1 MSTPSPDW
9 LLQLRAQA
17 GAPAAPARLAKD
29 PVNLPT
35 IRRWCAAMGE
45 RNPAYLDET
54 SAAAR
59 ANGGII
65 APPAMLEVWTMRGFH
80 NDGSTEHGSLLGIGQ
95 MDEAGFRSVVATN
108 LAQEYVREL
117 RLGDLITQHVTFAG
131 VSEQKKTALGTGHF
145 LDYTY
150 EFTDQGGAVVGR
162 MRFRILKYRPAPQQT
177 VAPAAPATAGK
188 PPHPRPA
195 ITRDSAFFWEG
206 LNARRLLI
214 RKCTRCQHL
223 HHPPGPMCPVCH
235 SQEWTAVESSGRGT
249 IHSFVIVHQGQLP
262 GFTYPLPVAVIDLE
276 EGTRVVSNLSGI
288 GVDEVRIG
296 MPVEIEFNEVEP
308 GYVLYAFHP
317 RPGG

>member
-1 MSTPSPDW
+1 MSTELPGW

-17 GAPAAPARLAKD
+17 GVSAAAAQVAND

-45 RNPAYLDET
+45 RNPAYLDEN

-80 NDGSTEHGSLLGIGQ
+80 NDGSTESGLLLGIGQ
-95 MDEAGFRSVVATN
+95 MDAAGFKSVVATN

-117 RLGDLITQHVTFAG
+117 RLGDLLTQRVTFAG
-131 VSEQKKTALGTGHF
+131 VSDQKKTALGTGHF

-150 EFTDQGGAVVGR
+150 EFTDQAGAVVGR
-162 MRFRILKYRPAPQQT
+162 MRFRILKYRPAPQQAGAT
-177 VAPAAPATAGK
+177 MPVATEKPA
-188 PPHPRPA
+188 HPRPA
-195 ITRDSAFFWEG
+195 ITRDTAFFWEG
-206 LNARRLLI
+206 LNERRLLI
-214 RKCTRCQHL
+214 RKCTSCQHL

-235 SQEWTAVESSGRGT
+235 SREWTALEASGRGT

-262 GFTYPLPVAVIDLE
+262 GFTYPLPVALIDLE

-288 GVDEVRIG
+288 GVDEVAIG

-308 GYVLYAFHP
+308 GYVLYAFH
-317 RPGG
+317 RKAGG